1 MTTTAGKPVAAD
13 AAVATDLVNVT
24 IDGIQVAVPKGTLI
38 IRAAEQIGID
48 IPRFC
53 DHPALEPAGACRQ
66 CLVDVASPGPDGNL
80 RAFPKPQAS
89 CTMTVTEGMVVNTQ
103 HTSEE
108 AERAQKGVMELL
120 LINHP
125 LDCPVCDKGGECPLQ
140 NQALSHGRPE
150 SRFVDAKRTF
160 EKPIALSS
168 EILLDR
174 ERCILCQRCTRFS
187 KEIAGDAFIDLQN
200 RGAMQQIGT
209 FDEDILDFDGYG
221 PVGLAA
227 EDESGKAFSSYYS
240 GNTVQICPVGALT
253 SAAYRFRS
261 RPFDLVSS
269 PGISEHDS
277 SGSALRTDHRRGAIL
292 RRLADYDPVV
302 NEDWISDK
310 DRFAFAWQ
318 NQADRITRPLV
329 RKDGVLVEAS
339 WPDAI
344 AAAAAGLRSAAGL
357 TGTAA
362 DKKAKG
368 VGVLPGGRVTVEDH
382 YAYQKFARMVLG
394 TNDIDAR
401 HRASSNEEQ
410 NFLGAHVAAKSLDV
424 TFADLEKAPAVLLV
438 GFEAEDEGGVV
449 FLRLH
454 KSLGRQQVFTVAPFA
469 SRGSQKLDATLIA
482 TAPGAEADALAALE
496 ASDPVFEALTAQG
509 AVIIVGE
516 RLAASPGALTAA
528 VDLAGRTGAKLA
540 WIPRRAGERG
550 AVESGA
556 LPGLLPGG
564 RDAGKAGARKA
575 VASVWGSADLPSARG
590 RDVVGIVSAAA
601 AKELDG
607 LVLGGVEASDITA
620 DLLKAIST
628 AKFTVSLEVRLS
640 QVALA
645 ADVVLPVAPPSEKAG
660 TFVNWEGRLRSFP
673 VAISTDAMSDHRVLD
688 LLAREMGVT
697 LGTPTVEAIHREFAA
712 LGPAAE
718 GERPA
723 GPTAS
728 AAKAPKLK
736 ADQLT
741 LASWHHLVDEGA
753 LQDGEPHLAGT
764 ARVAVARISHA
775 SAAKL
780 GLAEGMITLTGLR
793 PGGIS
798 LPLAIT
804 PGMVDG
810 VVWVPAKSSGSW
822 VAQDLG
828 LEPGDAVTVK
838 AGAS

>member
-1 MTTTAGKPVAAD
+1 MTATAENKP
-13 AAVATDLVNVT
+13 AVAEDLVTVT
-24 IDGIQVAVPKGTLI
+24 IDGIQVSVPKGTLV

-66 CLVDVASPGPDGNL
+66 CLVDVATPGPDGSL

-89 CTMTVTEGMVVNTQ
+89 CTMTVSEGMVVNTQ
-103 HTSEE
+103 HTSE
-108 AERAQKGVMELL
+108 AADRAQKGVMELL
-120 LINHP
+120 LVNHP

-150 SRFVDAKRTF
+150 TRFVDVKRTF

-187 KEIAGDAFIDLQN
+187 KEIAGDPFIDLQN
-200 RGAMQQIGT
+200 RGAQQQIGT
-209 FDEDILDFDGYG
+209 FDEDVLDFDGYG
-221 PVGLAA
+221 PVGIAA

-253 SAAYRFRS
+253 SAAYRFRA

-277 SGSALRTDHRRGAIL
+277 SGSALRTDHRRGKIL
-292 RRLADYDPVV
+292 RRLADNDPVV

-329 RKDGVLVEAS
+329 RKGGELVEVS
-339 WPDAI
+339 WPEAI
-344 AAAAAGLRSAAGL
+344 AAAAAGLRAAAGL
-357 TGTAA
+357 TGTPA

-382 YAYQKFARMVLG
+382 YAYQKFARAVLR
-394 TNDIDAR
+394 TNDVDAR
-401 HRASSNEEQ
+401 HRAASDEEQ
-410 NFLGAHVAAKSLDV
+410 SFLGAYVAGTTLDV
-424 TFADLEKAPAVLLV
+424 TFADLEKAPAVLLA
-438 GFEAEDEGGVV
+438 GFEPEDEGGVV
-449 FLRLH
+449 FLRMF
-454 KSLGRQQVFTVAPFA
+454 KARRRQQVFTIAPFA
-469 SRGSQKLDATLIA
+469 SRGTQKLGATLIA
-482 TAPGAEADALAALE
+482 TAPGAEAGALA
-496 ASDPVFEALTAQG
+496 SLTASEPAFAALQAEG
-509 AVIIVGE
+509 AIIVVGE
-516 RLAASPGALTAA
+516 RLASSPGAYTAA
-528 VDLAGRTGAKLA
+528 ADLAQRTGAKLV

-550 AVESGA
+550 AVEAGA

-564 RDAGKAGARKA
+564 RDAGKASARKA
-575 VASVWGSADLPSARG
+575 VAAAWGVEALPSARG
-590 RDVVGIVSAAA
+590 RSVSGIVAAAA

-607 LVLGGVEASDITA
+607 LVLGGIEASDITA
-620 DLLKAIST
+620 DLLKAISV
-628 AKFTVSLEVRLS
+628 AKFTVSLEVRLTE
-640 QVALA
+640 VALA

-673 VAISTDAMSDHRVLD
+673 VAIATDALSDHRVLD

-697 LGTPTVEAIHREFAA
+697 LGTSTVEAVHRELAA
-712 LGPAAE
+712 LGAASDA
-718 GERPA
+718 ERPSA
-723 GPTAS
+723 PKAS
-728 AAKAPKLK
+728 AAKSAKLK
-736 ADQLT
+736 ADQLI
-741 LASWHHLVDEGA
+741 LATWHHLIDEGA

-764 ARVAVARISHA
+764 ARVAVARVSPA
-775 SAAKL
+775 TAQRL
-780 GLAEGMITLTGLR
+780 GTDHSILTLTGVR
-793 PGGIS
+793 RGSIS
-798 LPLAIT
+798 LPLVVT
-804 PGMVDG
+804 EGMVDD
-810 VVWVPAKSSGSW
+810 VVWVPTKSSGSW

-828 LEPGDAVTVK
+828 LESGDVVTVK
-838 AGAS
+838 AGVA